1 MARIRK
7 VEIQNYRGIQ
17 SFSWCPS
24 PGVNCL
30 IGPGDSSKSSILDA
44 IDLCLTARRNIQFTD
59 ADFWQ
64 LDVENAIRITITLG
78 ELGDALKNIDA
89 YGLYLGGY
97 NADTGQVEGEPE
109 ADLETVLTVQL
120 EVGSDLEPSWRLV
133 SDRAAEEERPRYLS
147 WSDRVSLAPSRMG
160 AMASYNLSWRRGS
173 VLNQISEE
181 RADASAA
188 LVAAARDARLA
199 FGEGAKDQLSEALDI
214 VGTTAQDLGIP
225 IGAEAKA
232 LLDTHAV
239 SFGGGTISLHDE
251 SGVPLSGLGTGSTRL
266 LVAGLQR
273 KAAERTTIV
282 LIDELEYGL
291 EPHRIIR
298 LLGELGAKEQTPPL
312 QVFMATHSPV
322 VLRELSGDQLCVL
335 RKQDD
340 HHDISCVG
348 TEDDVQGTMRGFP
361 EAFLAP
367 SVLVCEG
374 ATEIGLVRGL
384 DFYRLEQGRTSM
396 SAHGVAL
403 TNGGGDEVFKR
414 AKAFQKL
421 GYRVA
426 VLRDSDKLPTPELE
440 AQFKA
445 AGATVFAWRDGCAL
459 EAELFLS
466 LSTEGVNGL
475 VDHAIELKGEELI
488 DEHIKTAS
496 ENGTNLTTI
505 QAECFARHLSNENR
519 MVLARAA
526 KSRRGS
532 WFKSVSAME
541 GASRDV
547 VGPDLGNAAVE
558 FQGRI
563 NAIFAWIEN
572 AGG

>member
-7 VEIQNYRGIQ
+7 VEIRNYRGIQ

-44 IDLCLTARRNIQFTD
+44 IDLCLSARRNIQFTD
-59 ADFWQ
+59 ADFWR
-64 LDVENAIRITITLG
+64 LDVENPIRITITIG
-78 ELGDALKNIDA
+78 ELGDVLKNIDA
-89 YGLYLGGY
+89 YGLYLDCF
-97 NADTGQVEGEPE
+97 NASTGQVEEEPE

-147 WSDRVSLAPSRMG
+147 WSDRVSLTPSRMG

-188 LVAAARDARLA
+188 LVAAARDARSA

-214 VGTTAQDLGIP
+214 VGATARDLGIP

-232 LLDTHAV
+232 LLDAHAV
-239 SFGGGTISLHDE
+239 SFGGGAISLHDE

-273 KAAERTTIV
+273 KAGERTTIV

-322 VLRELSGDQLCVL
+322 VLRELSGDQLYVL

-340 HHDISCVG
+340 HHDIRCVE
-348 TEDDVQGTMRGFP
+348 TEHDVQGTMRCFP

-374 ATEIGLVRGL
+374 ATEIGLMRGL
-384 DFYRLEQGRTSM
+384 DLFRLGQGQTSL

-403 TNGGGDEVFKR
+403 TNGNGDEVFKR
-414 AKAFQKL
+414 AIPFQKL

-426 VLRDSDKLPTPELE
+426 VLRDSDTPATPDLE
-440 AQFKA
+440 SRIKA
-445 AGATVFAWRDGCAL
+445 AGATMFAWREGCAV

-466 LSTEGVNGL
+466 LSPEGVDGL
-475 VDHAIELKGEELI
+475 IEYAIELKGEDLI

-496 ENGTNLTTI
+496 NNQTNLTEI
-505 QAECFARHLSNENR
+505 QAECFARHLSEESR
-519 MVLARAA
+519 MILAKAA

-541 GASRDV
+541 GAARDV
-547 VGPDLGNAAVE
+547 VGPSLENSAAE

-563 NAIFAWIEN
+563 NAIFAWVEN